1 MKQDISLG
9 LLGDKSIGEW
19 IVSFIFVFIGIIIS
33 LYADSLS
40 RDKNSPK
47 TPKKFSISFL
57 LKDNILKIL
66 FSFFIVFTLIRFS
79 KEVVDIDITYIKC
92 LFLGLGFD
100 LLLTLPIK
108 YQKKGRE
115 FINKLN

>member
-1 MKQDISLG
+1 MKTEIING
-9 LLGDKSIGEW
+9 LLGEKSIAEW
-19 IVSFIFVFIGIIIS
+19 IVSLIFVLLGIAIS

-40 RDKNSPK
+40 RDKSSPR
-47 TPKKFSISFL
+47 TPNQFSVIFL
-57 LKDNILKIL
+57 IKDNSLKIL

-79 KEVVDIDITYIKC
+79 KEIIDIDITYIKC

-108 YQKKGRE
+108 YQKKGRD